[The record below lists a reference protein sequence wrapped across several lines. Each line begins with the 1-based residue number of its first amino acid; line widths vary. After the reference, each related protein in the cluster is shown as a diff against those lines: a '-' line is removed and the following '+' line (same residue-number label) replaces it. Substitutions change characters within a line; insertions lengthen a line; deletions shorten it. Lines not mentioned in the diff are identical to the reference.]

1 VDLPAPLARRRSS
14 PPRQL
19 VALYREE
26 LAFVWRALFRLGV
39 PRADCDDATQDVFV
53 TAHRRWSTLRDGER
67 RRAWLFGIVRRVAW
81 RHRRTRARHD
91 RRVEALGRTPAPG
104 VDHQHELTRREAW
117 RALAA
122 FLDTLDEQKRAVF
135 VLGELEEL
143 GRTEIGAALGI
154 NANTA
159 YSRLQAARR
168 AFLAHFAGY
177 DDDHVANLL
186 AQATIATEMPPE
198 TARRTWAA
206 ILLVVGVPTKTTAM
220 TTIAWAAGAIAIAS
234 SVTAVAAWPEPDG
247 TAEVASVDPGPLT
260 GLAVPR
266 VEPVTTVEI
275 PRGTVPAPSTEPPS
289 VLAEPRVVERRAT
302 RSATRDEPET
312 VDDEVAVLVAARDAL
327 RRGEL
332 REARRHLDDHRA
344 SFGNG
349 AALPDV
355 RAQIERDLAA
365 AQIDPP
371 ATGDSIPVEHDP

>member
-1 VDLPAPLARRRSS
+1 VDLPAPLARRHSG
-14 PPRQL
+14 PRREL

-26 LAFVWRALFRLGV
+26 LAFVWRALLRLGV
-39 PRADCDDATQDVFV
+39 PRSDCDDATQDVFV

-91 RRVEALGRTPAPG
+91 RRVEALGRTSAPG
-104 VDHQHELTRREAW
+104 VDLEDELTRREAW

-186 AQATIATEMPPE
+186 AQATIATEMPPD

-206 ILLVVGVPTKTTAM
+206 IMLVVGVPTKTTTM
-220 TTIAWAAGAIAIAS
+220 TAIVWAASALAIAS
-234 SVTAVAAWPEPDG
+234 SVTAVATWPEHDEN
-247 TAEVASVDPGPLT
+247 AEIASVDPGPLT
-260 GLAVPR
+260 GVAAPR
-266 VEPVTTVEI
+266 VEPDTTAEI
-275 PRGTVPAPSTEPPS
+275 ARGTVPALDTEPQS
-289 VLAEPRVVERRAT
+289 MLAEPRVVERPAT
-302 RSATRDEPET
+302 RSSRDEPET

-327 RRGEL
+327 RRGDL
-332 REARRHLDDHRA
+332 REARRHLDDHRT
-344 SFGNG
+344 SFGDG

-355 RAQIERDLAA
+355 REQIERDLAA

-371 ATGDSIPVEHDP
+371 ATGDSISVEHNP